1 LENMKNDGLRM
12 VPGQV
17 DAWMDCGNKDVTVE
31 TNGRILDFVKNEETL
46 VAPDAVLE
54 NATIHEPCFI
64 GSGAKIVNATI
75 GPYVSVG
82 ANSTVENSTLR
93 DCIIGANTSI
103 MNITLHNSMIGQHAH
118 IDGSFQSLSLGDY
131 SRLEG

>member
-1 LENMKNDGLRM
+1 
-12 VPGQV
+12 
-17 DAWMDCGNKDVTVE
+17 
-31 TNGRILDFVKNEETL
+31 
-46 VAPDAVLE
+46 
-54 NATIHEPCFI
+54 
-64 GSGAKIVNATI
+64 
-75 GPYVSVG
+75 VSIG

-93 DCIIGANTSI
+93 DCIIGANTSM

>member
-1 LENMKNDGLRM
+1 M

-46 VAPDAVLE
+46 VSADAVLE
-54 NATIHEPCFI
+54 NATIIEPCFI
-64 GSGAKIVNATI
+64 GSGAKIVGSTV
-75 GPYVSVG
+75 GPYVSIG
-82 ANSTVENSTLR
+82 AGSTVTNSTLT
-93 DCIIGANTSI
+93 DCIIGENTEI
-103 MNITLHNSMIGQHAH
+103 MHITLKNSMIGQHAH
-118 IDGSFQSLSLGDY
+118 INGAFQSLSLGDY